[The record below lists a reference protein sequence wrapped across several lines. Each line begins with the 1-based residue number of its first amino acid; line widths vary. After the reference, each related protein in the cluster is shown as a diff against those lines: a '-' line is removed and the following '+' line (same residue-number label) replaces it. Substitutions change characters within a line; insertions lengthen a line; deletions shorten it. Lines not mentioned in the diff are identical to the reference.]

1 MNKLKTFGL
10 GILISFF
17 LTISSNAESIRI
29 GTEGAYPPWNSKD
42 ASGNLIGFEVELAN
56 ELCKIMKAECTI
68 VEQDWD
74 GMIPALL
81 LRKFDAIMAGMSIT
95 AERQKTITF
104 SFPFAIISS
113 VLILYLESNPVS
125 VALRIGVASGLAY
138 AIGVLIDIHAF
149 QFIRQKYSSWWIA
162 PSLSTI
168 VSNVIDSYTFFFTAF
183 YNSDDSYMA
192 QNWLE
197 IAGTQ
202 TVLKI
207 LIGLIFFLPTYG
219 ILLNYFSKRI
229 KPLKKS

>member
-1 MNKLKTFGL
+1 MSKQKINLL
-10 GILISFF
+10 PLLVILHISIITISNVLVSIPIEVYGFKITWAAF
-17 LTISSNAESIRI
+17 SFPLVVVATDLTIR
-29 GTEGAYPPWNSKD
+29 
-42 ASGNLIGFEVELAN
+42 LIG
-56 ELCKIMKAECTI
+56 KA
-68 VEQDWD
+68 
-74 GMIPALL
+74 
-81 LRKFDAIMAGMSIT
+81 MA
-95 AERQKTITF
+95 QKTITF

-113 VLILYLESNPVS
+113 VLILYLENNPVS

-192 QNWLE
+192 QNWIE

>member
-1 MNKLKTFGL
+1 MSKQKINLL
-10 GILISFF
+10 PLLVIVHISIITLSNVLVSIPIEVYGFKITWAAF
-17 LTISSNAESIRI
+17 SFPLVVVATDLTIR
-29 GTEGAYPPWNSKD
+29 
-42 ASGNLIGFEVELAN
+42 LIG
-56 ELCKIMKAECTI
+56 KA
-68 VEQDWD
+68 
-74 GMIPALL
+74 
-81 LRKFDAIMAGMSIT
+81 MA
-95 AERQKTITF
+95 QKTITF

-113 VLILYLESNPVS
+113 VLILYLENNPVS

>member
-1 MNKLKTFGL
+1 MSKQKINLL
-10 GILISFF
+10 PLLVILHISIITISNVLVSIPIEVYGFKITWAAF
-17 LTISSNAESIRI
+17 SFPLVVVATDLTIR
-29 GTEGAYPPWNSKD
+29 
-42 ASGNLIGFEVELAN
+42 LIG
-56 ELCKIMKAECTI
+56 KA
-68 VEQDWD
+68 
-74 GMIPALL
+74 
-81 LRKFDAIMAGMSIT
+81 MA
-95 AERQKTITF
+95 QKTITF

-113 VLILYLESNPVS
+113 VLILYLENNPAS

>member
-1 MNKLKTFGL
+1 MSKQKINLL
-10 GILISFF
+10 LLLVILHISIITISNVLVSIPIEVYGFKITWAAF
-17 LTISSNAESIRI
+17 SFPLVVVATDLTIR
-29 GTEGAYPPWNSKD
+29 
-42 ASGNLIGFEVELAN
+42 LIG
-56 ELCKIMKAECTI
+56 KA
-68 VEQDWD
+68 
-74 GMIPALL
+74 
-81 LRKFDAIMAGMSIT
+81 MA
-95 AERQKTITF
+95 QKTITF

-113 VLILYLESNPVS
+113 VLILYLENNPVS

-229 KPLKKS
+229 KPL

>member
-1 MNKLKTFGL
+1 MSKQKINLL
-10 GILISFF
+10 PLLVILHISIITISNVLVSIPIEVYGFKITWAAF
-17 LTISSNAESIRI
+17 SFPLVVVATDLTIR
-29 GTEGAYPPWNSKD
+29 
-42 ASGNLIGFEVELAN
+42 LIG
-56 ELCKIMKAECTI
+56 KA
-68 VEQDWD
+68 
-74 GMIPALL
+74 
-81 LRKFDAIMAGMSIT
+81 MA
-95 AERQKTITF
+95 QKTITF

-125 VALRIGVASGLAY
+125 VALRIGIASGLAY

>member
-1 MNKLKTFGL
+1 MSKQKINLL
-10 GILISFF
+10 LLLVILHISIITISNVLVSIPIEVYGFKITWAAF
-17 LTISSNAESIRI
+17 SFPLVVVATDLTIR
-29 GTEGAYPPWNSKD
+29 
-42 ASGNLIGFEVELAN
+42 LIG
-56 ELCKIMKAECTI
+56 KA
-68 VEQDWD
+68 
-74 GMIPALL
+74 
-81 LRKFDAIMAGMSIT
+81 MA
-95 AERQKTITF
+95 QKTITF

-125 VALRIGVASGLAY
+125 VALRIGIASGLAY

>member
-1 MNKLKTFGL
+1 MSKQKINLL
-10 GILISFF
+10 ALLVILHISIITISNVLVSIPIEVYGFKITWAAF
-17 LTISSNAESIRI
+17 SFPLVVVATDLTIR
-29 GTEGAYPPWNSKD
+29 
-42 ASGNLIGFEVELAN
+42 LIGKE
-56 ELCKIMKAECTI
+56 
-68 VEQDWD
+68 
-74 GMIPALL
+74 
-81 LRKFDAIMAGMSIT
+81 MA
-95 AERQKTITF
+95 QKTITF

-125 VALRIGVASGLAY
+125 VSLRIGVASGLAY

-149 QFIRQKYSSWWIA
+149 QFIRKKYSSWWIA

-229 KPLKKS
+229 EPLKKS

>member
-1 MNKLKTFGL
+1 MSKQKINLL
-10 GILISFF
+10 PLLVILHISIITISNVLVSIPIEVYGFKITWAAF
-17 LTISSNAESIRI
+17 SFPLVVVATDLTIR
-29 GTEGAYPPWNSKD
+29 
-42 ASGNLIGFEVELAN
+42 LIGKV
-56 ELCKIMKAECTI
+56 
-68 VEQDWD
+68 
-74 GMIPALL
+74 
-81 LRKFDAIMAGMSIT
+81 MA
-95 AERQKTITF
+95 QKTITF

-113 VLILYLESNPVS
+113 VLILYLENNPAS

-229 KPLKKS
+229 KPLKKSYKL

>member
-1 MNKLKTFGL
+1 MSKQKINLL
-10 GILISFF
+10 PLLVILHISIITISNVLVSIPIEVYGFKITWAAF
-17 LTISSNAESIRI
+17 SFPLVVVATDLTIR
-29 GTEGAYPPWNSKD
+29 
-42 ASGNLIGFEVELAN
+42 LIG
-56 ELCKIMKAECTI
+56 KS
-68 VEQDWD
+68 
-74 GMIPALL
+74 
-81 LRKFDAIMAGMSIT
+81 MA
-95 AERQKTITF
+95 QKTITF

-113 VLILYLESNPVS
+113 VLILYLENNPVS

-162 PSLSTI
+162 PSLSTV

-183 YNSDDSYMA
+183 YNSDDFYMA

-219 ILLNYFSKRI
+219 ILLSFFSK
-229 KPLKKS
+229 KLKSFK

>member
-1 MNKLKTFGL
+1 MSKQKINLL
-10 GILISFF
+10 PLLVILHISIITISNVLVSIPIEVYGFKITWAAF
-17 LTISSNAESIRI
+17 SFPLVVVATDLTIR
-29 GTEGAYPPWNSKD
+29 
-42 ASGNLIGFEVELAN
+42 LIG
-56 ELCKIMKAECTI
+56 KA
-68 VEQDWD
+68 
-74 GMIPALL
+74 
-81 LRKFDAIMAGMSIT
+81 MA
-95 AERQKTITF
+95 QKTITF

-113 VLILYLESNPVS
+113 VLILYLENNPASVS
-125 VALRIGVASGLAY
+125 LRIGVASGLAY
-138 AIGVLIDIHAF
+138 AIGVLIAIHAF
-149 QFIRQKYSSWWIA
+149 QFIRQKYSASWIA

>member
-1 MNKLKTFGL
+1 MSKQKINLL
-10 GILISFF
+10 LLLVILHISIITISNVLVSIPIEVYGFKITWAAF
-17 LTISSNAESIRI
+17 SFPLVVVATDLTIR
-29 GTEGAYPPWNSKD
+29 
-42 ASGNLIGFEVELAN
+42 LIG
-56 ELCKIMKAECTI
+56 KA
-68 VEQDWD
+68 
-74 GMIPALL
+74 
-81 LRKFDAIMAGMSIT
+81 MA
-95 AERQKTITF
+95 QKTITF

-229 KPLKKS
+229 KPL

>member
-1 MNKLKTFGL
+1 MSKQKINLL
-10 GILISFF
+10 PLLVIVHISIITLSNVLVSIPIEIYGFKITWAAF
-17 LTISSNAESIRI
+17 SFPLVVVATDLTIR
-29 GTEGAYPPWNSKD
+29 
-42 ASGNLIGFEVELAN
+42 LIGKSVA
-56 ELCKIMKAECTI
+56 
-68 VEQDWD
+68 
-74 GMIPALL
+74 
-81 LRKFDAIMAGMSIT
+81 
-95 AERQKTITF
+95 QKTITF

-113 VLILYLESNPVS
+113 VLILYLENNPVS

-138 AIGVLIDIHAF
+138 AIGILIDINAF

-219 ILLNYFSKRI
+219 ILLSYFSKRI
-229 KPLKKS
+229 KPLKD

>member
-1 MNKLKTFGL
+1 MSKQKINLL
-10 GILISFF
+10 PLLVILHISIITISNVLVSIPIEVYGFKITWAAF
-17 LTISSNAESIRI
+17 SFPLVVVATDLTIR
-29 GTEGAYPPWNSKD
+29 
-42 ASGNLIGFEVELAN
+42 LIGKV
-56 ELCKIMKAECTI
+56 
-68 VEQDWD
+68 
-74 GMIPALL
+74 
-81 LRKFDAIMAGMSIT
+81 MA
-95 AERQKTITF
+95 QKTITF

-113 VLILYLESNPVS
+113 VLILYLENNPVS
-125 VALRIGVASGLAY
+125 LALRIGVASGLAY

-149 QFIRQKYSSWWIA
+149 QFIRQKSSSWWIA

-229 KPLKKS
+229 KLMH

>member
-1 MNKLKTFGL
+1 MSKLKINL
-10 GILISFF
+10 LPLLVILHISIITISNVLVSIPIEVYGFKITWAAF
-17 LTISSNAESIRI
+17 SFPLVVVATDLTIR
-29 GTEGAYPPWNSKD
+29 
-42 ASGNLIGFEVELAN
+42 LIG
-56 ELCKIMKAECTI
+56 KA
-68 VEQDWD
+68 
-74 GMIPALL
+74 
-81 LRKFDAIMAGMSIT
+81 MA
-95 AERQKTITF
+95 QKTITF

-113 VLILYLESNPVS
+113 VLILYLENNPAS

>member
-1 MNKLKTFGL
+1 MSKQKINLL
-10 GILISFF
+10 PLLVILHISIITISNVLVSIPIEVYGFKITWAAF
-17 LTISSNAESIRI
+17 SFPLVVVATDLTIR
-29 GTEGAYPPWNSKD
+29 
-42 ASGNLIGFEVELAN
+42 LIG
-56 ELCKIMKAECTI
+56 KA
-68 VEQDWD
+68 
-74 GMIPALL
+74 
-81 LRKFDAIMAGMSIT
+81 MA
-95 AERQKTITF
+95 QKTITF

-113 VLILYLESNPVS
+113 VLILYLENNPVS

-168 VSNVIDSYTFFFTAF
+168 VSNIIDSYTFFFTAF

>member
-1 MNKLKTFGL
+1 MSKQKINLL
-10 GILISFF
+10 LLLVILHISIITISNVLVSIPIEVYGFKITWAAF
-17 LTISSNAESIRI
+17 SFPLVVVATDLTIR
-29 GTEGAYPPWNSKD
+29 
-42 ASGNLIGFEVELAN
+42 LIGKV
-56 ELCKIMKAECTI
+56 
-68 VEQDWD
+68 
-74 GMIPALL
+74 
-81 LRKFDAIMAGMSIT
+81 MA
-95 AERQKTITF
+95 QKTITF

-113 VLILYLESNPVS
+113 VLILYLENNPVS
-125 VALRIGVASGLAY
+125 GALRIGGASGLAY

>member
-1 MNKLKTFGL
+1 MSKQKINLL
-10 GILISFF
+10 PLLVILHISIITISNVLVSIPIEVYGFKITWAAF
-17 LTISSNAESIRI
+17 SFPLVVVATDLTIR
-29 GTEGAYPPWNSKD
+29 
-42 ASGNLIGFEVELAN
+42 LIG
-56 ELCKIMKAECTI
+56 KA
-68 VEQDWD
+68 
-74 GMIPALL
+74 
-81 LRKFDAIMAGMSIT
+81 MA
-95 AERQKTITF
+95 QKTITF

-113 VLILYLESNPVS
+113 VLILYLENNPVS
-125 VALRIGVASGLAY
+125 LALRIGVASGLAY

-229 KPLKKS
+229 KPL

>member
-1 MNKLKTFGL
+1 MSKQKNNLL
-10 GILISFF
+10 LLLVILHISIITISNVLVSIPIEIYGFKITWAAF
-17 LTISSNAESIRI
+17 SFPLVVVATDLTIR
-29 GTEGAYPPWNSKD
+29 
-42 ASGNLIGFEVELAN
+42 LIG
-56 ELCKIMKAECTI
+56 KS
-68 VEQDWD
+68 
-74 GMIPALL
+74 
-81 LRKFDAIMAGMSIT
+81 MA
-95 AERQKTITF
+95 QKTITF

-113 VLILYLESNPVS
+113 VLILYLENNPVS

-138 AIGVLIDIHAF
+138 AIGILIDINAF

-229 KPLKKS
+229 KPLKD

>member
-1 MNKLKTFGL
+1 MGCIQLSFGCCCYRFDNQTNRQ
-10 GILISFF
+10 G
-17 LTISSNAESIRI
+17 N
-29 GTEGAYPPWNSKD
+29 GSK
-42 ASGNLIGFEVELAN
+42 NYN
-56 ELCKIMKAECTI
+56 
-68 VEQDWD
+68 
-74 GMIPALL
+74 
-81 LRKFDAIMAGMSIT
+81 
-95 AERQKTITF
+95 F

-113 VLILYLESNPVS
+113 VLILYLENNPVS

>member
-1 MNKLKTFGL
+1 MSKQKINLL
-10 GILISFF
+10 PLLVILHISIITISNVLVSIPIEVYGFKITWAAF
-17 LTISSNAESIRI
+17 SFPLVVVATDLTIR
-29 GTEGAYPPWNSKD
+29 
-42 ASGNLIGFEVELAN
+42 LIGKSVA
-56 ELCKIMKAECTI
+56 
-68 VEQDWD
+68 
-74 GMIPALL
+74 
-81 LRKFDAIMAGMSIT
+81 
-95 AERQKTITF
+95 QKTITF

-113 VLILYLESNPVS
+113 VLILYLENNPVS

>member
-1 MNKLKTFGL
+1 MSKQKINLL
-10 GILISFF
+10 PLLVILHISIITISNVLVSIPIEVYGFKITWAAF
-17 LTISSNAESIRI
+17 SFPLVVVATDLTIR
-29 GTEGAYPPWNSKD
+29 
-42 ASGNLIGFEVELAN
+42 LIG
-56 ELCKIMKAECTI
+56 KA
-68 VEQDWD
+68 
-74 GMIPALL
+74 
-81 LRKFDAIMAGMSIT
+81 MA
-95 AERQKTITF
+95 QKTITF
-104 SFPFAIISS
+104 SFAFAIISS
-113 VLILYLESNPVS
+113 VLILYLENNPVS